1 MATTAAPSLQR
12 LPVGGQGPEDVAILG
27 DRLVTGVA
35 DGRLLSFNPDGSD
48 IQVVADTGG
57 RPLGIEAMPDG
68 RLLVCDAE
76 RGLLRVDVDGGA
88 VQPLNTAIHGQ
99 PINLCN
105 NAAVTADG
113 TIYFTDSSRCYG
125 LDAYQS
131 DVIERTASG
140 RLMRRDPA
148 GEVQI
153 VLDQL
158 EFANGVALADD
169 ESFVAVAETG
179 AARVLRVWLTG
190 PHAGQSEVLV
200 DDLPGM
206 PDNLSTGTEGRI
218 WVAIPS
224 PMVGLLHLVHRA
236 PRRLRRLIG
245 HAATALN
252 HPPTVPARVLAVDR
266 DGDIVGRIEGA
277 RRCGYRMV
285 TGVREFNGSLYLGSI
300 VEDAVAVLS
309 PVPPISTD
317 QVITVRR
324 HR

>member
-35 DGRLLSFNPDGSD
+35 DGRVLSFNPDGTD
-48 IQVVADTGG
+48 IAVVADTGG

-76 RGLLRVDVDGGA
+76 RGLLRVNVHGGA
-88 VQPLNTAIHGQ
+88 VHPLNTAIHGQ

-113 TIYFTDSSRCYG
+113 TIYFTDSSRHYG

-148 GEVQI
+148 GEVQV

-190 PHAGQSEVLV
+190 PHAGQVEVFV

-218 WVAIPS
+218 WVAIAA
-224 PMVGLLHLVHRA
+224 PMVSLLHLVHRA

-245 HAATALN
+245 RAATSLN
-252 HPPTVPARVLAVDR
+252 HPPTMPARVLAVDR

-309 PVPPISTD
+309 PVPPVNTD
-317 QVITVRR
+317 QVVTVRR